1 MRTDAV
7 VRILAGFLK
16 RAWASA
22 CSACTGTG
30 AGAMVA
36 LIDRCAGECRGA
48 IEGDEAFMIVVSVY
62 LGIP

>member
-1 MRTDAV
+1 MLV
-7 VRILAGFLK
+7 LVL
-16 RAWASA
+16 
-22 CSACTGTG
+22 G

-62 LGIP
+62 TLGAAQVKTPQFDTLLASNAHK

>member
-1 MRTDAV
+1 MLV
-7 VRILAGFLK
+7 LVL
-16 RAWASA
+16 
-22 CSACTGTG
+22 G